1 MPKNKLFL
9 PVSVKMKV
17 EVTRK
22 SVSWW
27 MKPYS
32 SLALFFVRLGCRM
45 ANAEILVSDQPKD
58 WATKTPEVNM
68 DAFMGPRYRGEENP
82 RSEIGD
88 IG

>member
-22 SVSWW
+22 HVPWW
-27 MKPYS
+27 MKPYA
-32 SLALFFVRLGCRM
+32 SLALFFIRLGCQM
-45 ANAEILVSDQPKD
+45 ANAEIIVSDQPKD
-58 WATKTPEVNM
+58 WATRVPEVNM
-68 DAFMGPRYRGEENP
+68 DAFMDESP
-82 RSEIGD
+82 RSKYGD